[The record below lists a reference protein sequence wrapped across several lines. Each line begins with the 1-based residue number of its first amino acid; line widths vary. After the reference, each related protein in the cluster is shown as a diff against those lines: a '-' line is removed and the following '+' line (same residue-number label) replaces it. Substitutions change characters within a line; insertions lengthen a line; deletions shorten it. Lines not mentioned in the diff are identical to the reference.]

1 MFLGVPELV
10 NGVILWLILVNSYNI
25 FFKKI
30 YQIYPAVILKVSF
43 CLRKEFIFVWKLLA
57 NLGPGLLLFFDKP
70 LILVNYG
77 TYYNI
82 EDFFITQ
89 ISPLCGPPGLAIG
102 PIALLLFKIYI
113 FSETH
118 FLWKVKPGVWKMILK
133 V

>member
-1 MFLGVPELV
+1 M
-10 NGVILWLILVNSYNI
+10 
-25 FFKKI
+25 
-30 YQIYPAVILKVSF
+30 
-43 CLRKEFIFVWKLLA
+43 

-89 ISPLCGPPGLAIG
+89 ISPLCGAPGLAIG

-113 FSETH
+113 FPEAH
-118 FLWKVKPGVWKMILK
+118 FLWKVKLGVWKMILK